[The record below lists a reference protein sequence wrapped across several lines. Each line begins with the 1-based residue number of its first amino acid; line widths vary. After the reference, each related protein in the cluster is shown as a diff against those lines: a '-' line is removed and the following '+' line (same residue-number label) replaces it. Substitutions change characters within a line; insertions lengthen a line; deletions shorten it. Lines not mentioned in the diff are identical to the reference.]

1 MARRLLDHVTD
12 AIVEVDSES
21 LDGAFAEAATALAEI
36 TLDTSRVA
44 ERESRALAASGRDVR
59 HALLDWLEEA
69 NMAIITGGFAARRF
83 EARVDGRGPCEV
95 RGAAHGEAL
104 DPARHG
110 FCVEV
115 KAPTLHMMEVS
126 ESSGR
131 ARLRFL
137 LDL

>member
-1 MARRLLDHVTD
+1 MAHRLLDHVTD
-12 AIVEVDSES
+12 AIVEVDSGS
-21 LDGAFAEAATALAEI
+21 LDGAFAEAATAVAEI
-36 TLDTSRVA
+36 TLDTSSVA
-44 ERESRALAASGRDVR
+44 ERESRELGASGRDVR
-59 HALLDWLEEA
+59 HALLDWLEVA

-83 EARVDGRGPCEV
+83 EARVEGRGPCRV
-95 RGAAHGEAL
+95 TGTAHGEPL
-104 DPARHG
+104 EPARHG
-110 FCVEV
+110 FRVEV

>member
-1 MARRLLDHVTD
+1 MSRRLLDHVTD
-12 AIVEVDSES
+12 AIVEVESGS
-21 LDGAFAEAATALAEI
+21 LDEAFAEAATAVAEI

-44 ERESRALAASGRDVR
+44 ERETRELEASGRDVR

-83 EARVDGRGPCEV
+83 EARVAGRGPCEV
-95 RGAAHGEAL
+95 RGTAHGEAL
-104 DPARHG
+104 DMARHG
-110 FCVEV
+110 FRVEV

-126 ESSGR
+126 ESPGR